1 MNTSSEGKPL
11 YVYLQRP
18 DNGEWVVAGA
28 YRKDNDGITGHFKY
42 APSYAERAL
51 HWAIDPVNLP
61 FLPAMDHLARRYG
74 GLHDVLR
81 DASPDSWGQTL
92 LRRAHNLPANTPHV
106 QYLVLS
112 GNGDRWGALA
122 VGKTARPDV
131 AKRASPKLDKLDALV
146 DELLAISEH
155 RPPVNAQLRKK
166 LFATPSLGGARP
178 KATVQDNGTFWL
190 VKPGLATDTVD
201 LALLE
206 HVTQQWG
213 RQAALRFADTR
224 HHILA
229 GGRSVV
235 RVLRF
240 DRAGTRRVMAVS
252 AASLLQVQYPFI
264 TPEDSQGA
272 SYPRLAEE
280 LKRIGAPDE
289 DLKELFGRMVF
300 NAAVGNDDDHP
311 RNHAVIFDLEEK
323 RWRLAPA
330 FDVVP
335 NPDEV
340 PAALMMQLS
349 SGRTDISQEAMLLDF
364 ARFGFASKAEAAAC
378 LEALIDRI
386 DHGFDQLKHLL
397 SDSLR
402 ELMEQRMAVAL
413 QRLTP
418 HRQARPR
425 LS

>member
-1 MNTSSEGKPL
+1 MSTSSAGKPL

-18 DNGEWVVAGA
+18 DDGEWVVVGA
-28 YRKDNDGITGHFKY
+28 YRKDSDGVTGHFRY
-42 APSYAERAL
+42 APSYAEQGL
-51 HWAIDPVNLP
+51 HWAIDPVNVP

-81 DASPDSWGQTL
+81 DASPDAWGQTL
-92 LRRAHNLPANTPHV
+92 LRRAHNLPADTSPV
-106 QYLVLS
+106 QYLLLS

-122 VGKTARPDV
+122 VGKTAKPDV
-131 AKRASPKLDKLDALV
+131 AHLATPRLDKLEALV
-146 DELLAISEH
+146 AELLAISEN
-155 RPPVNAQLRKK
+155 RPPINAQLRKK
-166 LFATPSLGGARP
+166 LFATPSMGGARP
-178 KATVQDNGTFWL
+178 KATVHENDTYWL

-206 HVTQQWG
+206 HATQQWG
-213 RQAALRFADTR
+213 RHSGLRFADTR
-224 HHILA
+224 HHLLS

-240 DRAGTRRVMAVS
+240 DRRGSRRVMAVS
-252 AASLLQVQYPFI
+252 AASLLQVQYPFV

-289 DLKELFGRMVF
+289 DLKELFGRMAF

-311 RNHAVIFDLEEK
+311 RNHAVVFDLDEK

-340 PAALMMQLS
+340 PAALVMQPS
-349 SGRTDISQEAMLLDF
+349 AGRTDISREALLFDF
-364 ARFGFASKAEAAAC
+364 ARFGFASREDAAAC
-378 LEALIDRI
+378 LDALLERFQ
-386 DHGFDQLKHLL
+386 HAFNATAHLL
-397 SDSLR
+397 SDPLR
-402 ELMEQRMAVAL
+402 ELMAQRMAVARE
-413 QRLTP
+413 RLG
-418 HRQARPR
+418 RK
-425 LS
+425 

>member
-1 MNTSSEGKPL
+1 MSTSSTPRPL

-18 DNGEWVVAGA
+18 DSGEWVVAGA
-28 YRKDNDGITGHFKY
+28 YRKDVDGVTGHFRY
-42 APSYAERAL
+42 APSYVEHGL
-51 HWAIDPVNLP
+51 HWTIDPVNLP
-61 FLPAMDHLARRYG
+61 FLPAVDHLARRYG

-81 DASPDSWGQTL
+81 DACPDSWGQTL
-92 LRRAHNLPANTPHV
+92 LRRAHNLGVDTPAI
-106 QYLVLS
+106 QYLLLS

-122 VGKTARPDV
+122 LGKTPKPDV
-131 AKRASPKLDKLDALV
+131 AKLASPRLDKLDALV
-146 DELLAISEH
+146 EELLAISEH

-178 KATVQDNGTFWL
+178 KATVHDDGTYWL

-213 RQAALRFADTR
+213 RQSALRFADTR
-224 HHILA
+224 HHVVS

-235 RVLRF
+235 RILRF
-240 DRAGTRRVMAVS
+240 DRRGSHRVMAVS
-252 AASLLQVQYPFI
+252 AASLLQVQYPFV

-280 LKRIGAPDE
+280 LRRIGAPDE
-289 DLKELFGRMVF
+289 DLEELFGRMVF
-300 NAAVGNDDDHP
+300 NAVVGNDDDHP
-311 RNHAVIFDLEEK
+311 RNHAVIFDLDEQ

-340 PAALMMQLS
+340 PASLVMQLS
-349 SGRTDISQEAMLLDF
+349 TGRTDISREAILLDF
-364 ARFGFASKAEAAAC
+364 PRFGFTSKAAAAAS
-378 LEALIDRI
+378 LDALIGRI
-386 DHGFDQLKHLL
+386 GHGFDQVKHLL

-402 ELMEQRMAVAL
+402 DLMQRRMAIAAERL
-413 QRLTP
+413 APQR
-418 HRQARPR
+418 
-425 LS
+425 